1 MAGHPV
7 DKHVGNRL
15 RQLRALRGITQAAL
29 ADQTGVACQQVQ
41 KYEKGANRISASRL
55 WEISRVL
62 DVPISSFFEGLRTAR
77 SRRDK
82 KPTAAELDIMNSPA
96 FVRLVT
102 AYCRIRD
109 ARLRTAISHCLMAN
123 MNHRQSAPF
132 PTRKVCRWSS

>member
-15 RQLRALRGITQAAL
+15 RQLRALRGITQTAL
-29 ADQTGVACQQVQ
+29 ADEIGVTFQQVQ

-55 WEISRVL
+55 WEITRVL
-62 DVPISSFFEGLRTAR
+62 DVPIASFFEGIPTAR

-82 KPTAAELDIMNSPA
+82 KPTAAEGNIMSSPEI
-96 FVRLVT
+96 VRLVK

-109 ARLRTAISHCLMAN
+109 ARLRTALRGLVKAIARSQ
-123 MNHRQSAPF
+123 R
-132 PTRKVCRWSS
+132 

>member
-15 RQLRALRGITQAAL
+15 RQLRALRGITQTAL
-29 ADQTGVACQQVQ
+29 ADETAVTFQQIQ

-62 DVPISSFFEGLRTAR
+62 DVPIASFFEGIPTAR

-82 KPTAAELDIMNSPA
+82 KVIAPEGDIINTREI
-96 FVRLVT
+96 VRLVK
-102 AYCRIRD
+102 AYRRIKD
-109 ARLRTAISHCLMAN
+109 ARLRTAISGLAKAIA
-123 MNHRQSAPF
+123 RS
-132 PTRKVCRWSS
+132 RR

>member
-15 RQLRALRGITQAAL
+15 RQLRALRGIAQTAL
-29 ADQTGVACQQVQ
+29 ADQIGVTFQQIQ
-41 KYEKGANRISASRL
+41 KYEKGANRISASRM

-62 DVPISSFFEGLRTAR
+62 DVPIASFFEGIPTER

-82 KPTAAELDIMNSPA
+82 KPTAAEGDIWSGPEI
-96 FVRLVT
+96 VRSVD

-109 ARLRTAISHCLMAN
+109 ARLRTALRALVKAIARSQ
-123 MNHRQSAPF
+123 R
-132 PTRKVCRWSS
+132 